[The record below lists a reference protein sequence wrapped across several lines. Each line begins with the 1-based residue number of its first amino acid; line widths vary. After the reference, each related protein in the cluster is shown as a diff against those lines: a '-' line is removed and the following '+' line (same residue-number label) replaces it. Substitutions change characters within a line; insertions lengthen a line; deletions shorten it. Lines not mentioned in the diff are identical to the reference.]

1 MSDGVVIRLILVD
14 DHPIVREGLAAV
26 LSDETDFRVV
36 GTAGTAAEAVILVQD
51 HRPDVLLLD
60 LELPDGNGADFIPGL
75 LQDMPDLA
83 VLIFTAY
90 DTDDRI
96 RNALRAGA
104 KGYLLKG
111 APAERIARAVR
122 IVHSGGIFLEP
133 GVAAIMASRA
143 PVAPGSEELTD
154 REREVLRLVVEGMPN
169 KQIAAALGIRERT
182 AKFHLS
188 SLMRKLGA
196 FSRAQVAVIAIQHH
210 LV

>member
-1 MSDGVVIRLILVD
+1 MSDAEIIRLLLVD

-26 LSDETDFRVV
+26 LSDHPDFQVV
-36 GTAGTAAEAVILVQD
+36 GTAATAAETITMTREY
-51 HRPDVLLLD
+51 RPDVLLLD
-60 LELPDGNGADFIPGL
+60 LELPDGNGADLVPGL
-75 LQDMPDLA
+75 LRDHPALA

-90 DTDDRI
+90 DTDERL

-111 APAERIARAVR
+111 ALAERIARAVR
-122 IVHSGGIFLEP
+122 IVHNGGIFLEP
-133 GVAAIMASRA
+133 NAAAIMTTPPPTPAA
-143 PVAPGSEELTD
+143 SEELTD

-169 KQIAAALGIRERT
+169 KQIAAALGFSERT

-196 FSRAQVAVIAIQHH
+196 SSRAQVAVIAVQRR

>member
-1 MSDGVVIRLILVD
+1 MSGMPVIRLLLVD

-26 LSDETDFRVV
+26 LSDHPDFQVI
-36 GTAGTAAEAVILVQD
+36 GTAGTASEAVSMAHEQ
-51 HRPDVLLLD
+51 RPDVLLLD
-60 LELPDGNGADFIPGL
+60 LELPDGNGADLVPGL
-75 LQDMPDLA
+75 LRDLPNLA

-90 DTDDRI
+90 DTDDRL

-122 IVHSGGIFLEP
+122 IVHNGGIFLEP
-133 GVAAIMASRA
+133 NAAAIIT
-143 PVAPGSEELTD
+143 GSPATPTTPDELTE
-154 REREVLRLVVEGMPN
+154 REREVLSLVVAGMPN
-169 KQIAAALGIRERT
+169 KQIAATLHISERT

-196 FSRAQVAVIAIQHH
+196 SSRAQVAVIAVQRR